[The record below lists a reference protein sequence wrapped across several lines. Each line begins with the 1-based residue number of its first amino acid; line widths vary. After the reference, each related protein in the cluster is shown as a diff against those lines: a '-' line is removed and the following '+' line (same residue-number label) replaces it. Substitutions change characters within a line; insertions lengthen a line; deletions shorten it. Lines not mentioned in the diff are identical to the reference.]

1 LSVEETGRTVREYLD
16 ALLTGGDFAAY
27 LADDVVWTTMET
39 GEEVRGRDAVR
50 DFIVAL
56 HTQLFDASPEL
67 GNLTVA
73 EGTAVLEAVF
83 VGRHIAEFAGVPA
96 TGATVRVPYAVAYDV
111 SGDRIDAL
119 RGYFPILALV
129 EQVKAAAGGRA

>member
-1 LSVEETGRTVREYLD
+1 MSVDETGRTVREYLD

-39 GEEVRGRDAVR
+39 SEEVRGIDAVR
-50 DFIVAL
+50 EFILAL
-56 HTQLFDASPEL
+56 HRQLFDASPKL

-83 VGRHIAEFAGVPA
+83 VGKHIAEFAGVPA
-96 TGATVRVPYAVAYDV
+96 TDATIASRTPWPTTSPGARSTRC
-111 SGDRIDAL
+111 
-119 RGYFPILALV
+119 
-129 EQVKAAAGGRA
+129 AGTSRSWPWSSR